1 MSSFG
6 TPAQQQLHKKFFVP
20 FFHWQDDAKL
30 REWLRE
36 QDPDELEQY
45 LDWFDWTNHR
55 DRETLGRQELRK
67 LRSTTAKLGSLSSGE
82 LPSLAKLKNKPLI
95 EWAGGAR
102 VTLAIVFT
110 DIVDSTALG
119 IQLGDA
125 AMSEVR
131 RRHFA
136 QSTALVAKYAGREI
150 KTIGDSVMAVFRSAG
165 AKIRYSGREAA
176 GSERSADRRPIDW
189 GLAALSR
196 RPVQRAASSRAHA
209 RALSSFCPEVAYHSL
224 PV

>member
-67 LRSTTAKLGSLSSGE
+67 LRNTTAKVGS
-82 LPSLAKLKNKPLI
+82 I
-95 EWAGGAR
+95 
-102 VTLAIVFT
+102 
-110 DIVDSTALG
+110 
-119 IQLGDA
+119 
-125 AMSEVR
+125 
-131 RRHFA
+131 
-136 QSTALVAKYAGREI
+136 
-150 KTIGDSVMAVFRSAG
+150 
-165 AKIRYSGREAA
+165 SGRELPLLDKLAPPVEKTAEVITLKPGIWGMSIDLKEAA
-176 GSERSADRRPIDW
+176 RR
-189 GLAALSR
+189 LR
-196 RPVQRAASSRAHA
+196 RYFKS
-209 RALSSFCPEVAYHSL
+209 
-224 PV
+224 